1 MFYNNFSDRKDLVY
15 KKTRERVL
23 NDYFFIGLLEHLEE
37 SLQALELL
45 LPRYFKGAVEIY
57 KTER

>member
-1 MFYNNFSDRKDLVY
+1 MY

-45 LPRYFKGAVEIY
+45 LPKYFKGAVEIY